1 MPAKNVRTVD
11 LLVGAFDLS
20 QRRKFTIKTEAGD
33 PVLDLY
39 FRPITRA
46 DRKRAQSLAN
56 SEEAL
61 DISTQMLCQ
70 LAELQDGSKAFAS
83 ADAAKLQ
90 HELPESVLNELELF
104 LFNVGEGEDLDS
116 AKKSLEQDSWLYF
129 EFFLACEL
137 GMTVSKLRTELSD
150 AELMYF
156 AAYYELKNKRE
167 EQAMNRGRTQR
178 R

>member
-1 MPAKNVRTVD
+1 MARTRPVD
-11 LLVGAFDLS
+11 LLVEEFDLN
-20 QRRKFTIKTEAGD
+20 QRRKFDVKNADGKVVIS
-33 PVLDLY
+33 LY
-39 FRPITRA
+39 FKPITRA

-104 LFNVGEGEDLDS
+104 LFGLGEGEDLDS
-116 AKKSLEQDSWLYF
+116 AKK
-129 EFFLACEL
+129 A
-137 GMTVSKLRTELSD
+137 
-150 AELMYF
+150 
-156 AAYYELKNKRE
+156 
-167 EQAMNRGRTQR
+167 
-178 R
+178 